1 MEKLFVE
8 GMRVTGSSGVITVT
22 TDASGAYHAACSG
35 QVVVIVDVI
44 DMSTTLEVAIQEGA
58 ALVLGAS
65 PVNCKAP
72 VPVNP
77 AAIGKYAAVMA
88 DELKTEVV
96 VIAEPRIGR
105 AAERQERAKGFLE
118 GLHAAGVKEA
128 GIYPNQGAETA
139 RLVDFKDKIVVVV
152 TDCGGAAFDTAFNAG
167 APVLTGTVARTPGRT
182 GWENAARAIER
193 AAALAEEEGRG
204 IALVAASGKAL
215 EDVLATYY
223 LSERLLLRRF

>member
-1 MEKLFVE
+1 M
-8 GMRVTGSSGVITVT
+8 ITVT
-22 TDASGAYHAACSG
+22 TNASGAYYAARSG
-35 QVVVIVDVI
+35 QVVMIIDVI
-44 DMSTTLEVAIQEGA
+44 DMSTTLEVALQEGA

-65 PVNCKAP
+65 PVSCKAP

-105 AAERQERAKGFLE
+105 TTERRERAKGFLE

-128 GIYPNQGAETA
+128 SIYPNQGAETA
-139 RLVDFKDKIVVVV
+139 KLVDFKNKVVVAV

-167 APVLTGTVARTPGRT
+167 VPVVTGTVARTPGRT
-182 GWENAARAIER
+182 GWENAAAAVER
-193 AAALAEEEGRG
+193 ASRIAEEEDRG
-204 IALVAASGKAL
+204 ISLVAASGKAL
-215 EDVLATYY
+215 EDVLATHY
-223 LSERLLLRRF
+223 LSEQLLMRRFC

>member
-105 AAERQERAKGFLE
+105 AAE
-118 GLHAAGVKEA
+118 VTEA

-139 RLVDFKDKIVVVV
+139 RLVDFKDKIVVAV

-215 EDVLATYY
+215 DDVLATYY